1 MSIRLAS
8 VVAHVRVNAVAWA
21 MGMGG
26 CVYSHDCT
34 SCMVCKHVHVY
45 FGVKHTVLI
54 SVKKILS
61 LALNNAR
68 AQNNGQF
75 WMLTNI
81 YAQGGI
87 TGFYSCYSKYN
98 TKRAYHI
105 RRCTSRPIHNASNAA
120 ISDQRPVARP
130 EPAKAVD
137 SQCTRLGNQLPSTT
151 MVTTLRCGGKKIAFN

>member
-34 SCMVCKHVHVY
+34 SCMVCKHMHVY

-98 TKRAYHI
+98 MKRAYHI

-120 ISDQRPVARP
+120 ISDQRSATS
-130 EPAKAVD
+130 D
-137 SQCTRLGNQLPSTT
+137 QLRDQSPRQLSIHNVHVLATS
-151 MVTTLRCGGKKIAFN
+151 CPPQPW